1 MASYLD
7 DASNEVESDW
17 VPAAA
22 SVNVDDDGGT
32 QDEFGAQDFR
42 SQMVLRDDHESRP
55 LWVAPNGHIFLETF
69 SPVYKHAHDF
79 LIAISEPVCRP
90 GSHIKKLAP

>member
-22 SVNVDDDGGT
+22 SVNVDDDGGN

-42 SQMVLRDDHESRP
+42 SQMVLRDHE
-55 LWVAPNGHIFLETF
+55 V
-69 SPVYKHAHDF
+69 
-79 LIAISEPVCRP
+79 
-90 GSHIKKLAP
+90 